1 MSERSG
7 RCLCGAVSF
16 TLAKDPVVTRIC
28 WCKDCQHLSAN
39 GTVNLLVTAD
49 SLSITGEIA
58 EFTKQADSGNQ
69 ITRQFCPACGVH
81 LFAKVDVRPQFR
93 VVRAGNLDNTS
104 SIKPDMNIWTSSAPQ
119 WACLDMT
126 LEQSERQ
133 APPPK
138 PVQS

>member
-104 SIKPDMNIWTSSAPQ
+104 SIKPDMNIWTSSAPD
-119 WACLDMT
+119 WACFDMT

>member
-1 MSERSG
+1 MAERNG

-16 TLAKDPVVTRIC
+16 TLVKDPVVTRVC
-28 WCKDCQHLSAN
+28 WCRDCQHQSAN
-39 GTVNLLVTAD
+39 GTVNLLVTVD
-49 SLSITGEIA
+49 SLSFNGEVA
-58 EFTKQADSGNQ
+58 EFTKQADSGNH
-69 ITRQFCPACGVH
+69 ITRQFCPACGTQ

-93 VVRAGNLDNTS
+93 IVRAGNLDDTS

-119 WACLDMT
+119 WACLDLD

-138 PVQS
+138 PSAQ